1 MTNAEKFKEIFG
13 IEFEQMTTGLLKQ
26 EYVRKLK
33 EYRYVLRER
42 KNSIFYGD
50 GIYEKGFVFATSKK
64 QAREKIVKDLN
75 KRGAYYG
82 NHLPSALIITEATAD
97 TPQTGERS
105 E

>member
-13 IEFEQMTTGLLKQ
+13 IEFEQMTAGLLRQ
-26 EYVRKLK
+26 EYTRKLK

-42 KNSIFYGD
+42 KNSIFHGI
-50 GIYEKGFVFATSKK
+50 IYERGFVFATGKK
-64 QAREKIVKDLN
+64 QEREKIVKDLN
-75 KRGAYYG
+75 NRGAYYG

-97 TPQTGERS
+97 TPQTGRS